1 MLATLIN
8 YIVPAVLGWIAK
20 SIHTWMQDYMAK
32 KKAEE
37 DAKAKDA
44 AAIAAAESNDD
55 TSGLFGGK
63 RL

>member
-1 MLATLIN
+1 MLASLIS
-8 YIVPAVLGWIAK
+8 YIVPAALGWIAK
-20 SIHTWMQDYMAK
+20 SIHAWIQDYMAK

-44 AAIAAAESNDD
+44 AALAAAEDSDD